1 MKENQRKHKRGKR
14 PKREKYKKRE
24 EIGVDLP
31 SNDFKKS
38 PLRIKNPWRNQF
50 EDSNCSKSKDQS
62 HFIEQFP
69 GSF

>member
-38 PLRIKNPWRNQF
+38 PLRIKNP
-50 EDSNCSKSKDQS
+50 
-62 HFIEQFP
+62 
-69 GSF
+69 